1 MPKVDISL
9 KRSVAIQLYLKE
21 GIADEDLLLR
31 VWSLAQQKGKA
42 RGQNLFRMMLT
53 AGLLTLTEN
62 GQMPEE
68 IVEALNLDMLVDKKI
83 RRKRRIE
90 EARSPQL
97 PVQPHGPAGYGYPQP
112 YPPQYLPQPYPAQP
126 YYPPQAPAVQQPPQ
140 EGSYE
145 PNRRIPDPSPQ
156 KEPERLAEANRIV
169 REPDQGAGQG
179 VQQQQDEVAADKT
192 PMNNGS
198 GDTGNSDTSSF
209 LALM

>member
-1 MPKVDISL
+1 MPKMDVSL

-31 VWSLAQQKGKA
+31 VWNLAQQKGKA

-68 IVEALNLDMLVDKKI
+68 IVETLNLDMLVDKKI

-90 EARSPQL
+90 EARSPQ
-97 PVQPHGPAGYGYPQP
+97 PAAPAHPSAGFGYPQP

-126 YYPPQAPAVQQPPQ
+126 YYPPQAPAIQQPQQ
-140 EGSYE
+140 EGPYDA
-145 PNRRIPDPSPQ
+145 NRRVYDHAPQ
-156 KEPERLAEANRIV
+156 KAAEQHPEPVRTNEKPHQGFREDNR
-169 REPDQGAGQG
+169 PGPG
-179 VQQQQDEVAADKT
+179 EVAADKT

-198 GDTGNSDTSSF
+198 GETKDSDTKSF
-209 LALM
+209 LDLM

>member
-1 MPKVDISL
+1 MPKMDVSL

-31 VWSLAQQKGKA
+31 VWNLAQQKGKA

-68 IVEALNLDMLVDKKI
+68 IVETLNLDMLVDKKI

-90 EARSPQL
+90 EARSPQA
-97 PVQPHGPAGYGYPQP
+97 PAPAHVPAGYGYPQP
-112 YPPQYLPQPYPAQP
+112 YPPQYVQQPYPAQP
-126 YYPPQAPAVQQPPQ
+126 YYPPQAPAIQHPQQ
-140 EGSYE
+140 EGLHE
-145 PNRRIPDPSPQ
+145 HVRRVDEPSPQ
-156 KEPERLAEANRIV
+156 RMPERAVEPIQGV
-169 REPDQGAGQG
+169 REPDQGARQG
-179 VQQQQDEVAADKT
+179 MQRAQDDVAADKT
-192 PMNNGS
+192 PMDNES
-198 GDTGNSDTSSF
+198 GATGNADTSSF